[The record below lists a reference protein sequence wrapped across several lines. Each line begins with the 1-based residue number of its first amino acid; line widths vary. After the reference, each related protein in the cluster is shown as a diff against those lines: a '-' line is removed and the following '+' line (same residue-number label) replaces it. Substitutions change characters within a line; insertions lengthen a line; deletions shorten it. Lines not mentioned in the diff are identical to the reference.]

1 MHRLVFSFESAT
13 PQAELERVQDEEG
26 IPTCPDVYF
35 WSGDGSGVY
44 LWYATGQFFFVT
56 VPGGDA
62 TRLTAPCFFNSK
74 DLTRQ
79 VYVLGSPS
87 PTRDI
92 VVVTM
97 LVDKPDGPAPFHYRL
112 SVLDPS
118 GSERKLLDE
127 FDGVAVDE
135 ATNGAVLVALNP
147 GSEPGGWQPGYAE
160 ARVYAPGQDGAWVR
174 KTVPQADDPHL
185 RGSALTGVAR
195 KRGVPWVREEPPA
208 GPAVWLFPVPA
219 EVVGCNGDRLSRW
232 DSGGE
237 CLYFLEQ
244 GLRVR
249 LETSEASN

>member
-1 MHRLVFSFESAT
+1 VHRLVFSFESAT

-26 IPTCPDVYF
+26 IPPYPDVYF
-35 WSGDGSGVY
+35 WGGDGAGVY

-56 VPGGDA
+56 VPGGDV

-92 VVVTM
+92 VVLTK
-97 LVDKPDGPAPFHYRL
+97 LVGNSDGPAPFHYLL
-112 SVLDPS
+112 SLLDPS

-127 FDGVAVDE
+127 FDGVAVGE

-147 GSEPGGWQPGYAE
+147 GSEPGRWQPSYAE
-160 ARVYAPGQDGAWVR
+160 ARVYALGQDGTWVR
-174 KTVPQADDPHL
+174 KTVPQATDPHL
-185 RGSALTGVAR
+185 RGSALTEVAR
-195 KRGVPWVREEPPA
+195 KRGVPWVREEPLA

-232 DSGGE
+232 GSSGE

-249 LETSEASN
+249 LETSEASD